1 MKKWTLAAVL
11 AFIASSASQAPAWD
25 GPFAA
30 SKPSPSGYGK
40 AVPVFQAAPWY
51 LYWPYDAHFLTPAP
65 VYGAYYAPPM
75 MGNYPVQPY
84 FPTPQWAP
92 PAGYPGGMQAPA
104 VAAPPVGK

>member
-11 AFIASSASQAPAWD
+11 AFAGSSASQAPAWD
-25 GPFAA
+25 GPFAT
-30 SKPSPSGYGK
+30 SHPSPSGYGK
-40 AVPVFQAAPWY
+40 VVPVFQAAPWY

-84 FPTPQWAP
+84 FPAPQYTPP
-92 PAGYPGGMQAPA
+92 VGYPGPMQGPP